1 MAKRDWAM
9 VPRDARLPGDVC
21 DPGISDTK
29 GRATDLAPKPQAILT
44 TLKLNRWR

>member
-9 VPRDARLPGDVC
+9 GSRAALLPGDVC

-29 GRATDLAPKPQAILT
+29 GRARDLAPGPS
-44 TLKLNRWR
+44 

>member
-9 VPRDARLPGDVC
+9 VPRAALLPVDVC

-29 GRATDLAPKPQAILT
+29 GRARHLTPKPS
-44 TLKLNRWR
+44 